1 MKVLERGKT
10 PDGTRLV
17 RVDWSEDY
25 PSVYAYGE
33 CINAY
38 PIAKESAEGD
48 FAPECGR
55 LFLLELNCGT
65 EQNAK
70 QVFEQLKIGTLS
82 LKDCEEYAVNKKH
95 IKLI

>member
-1 MKVLERGKT
+1 MKVLERGQT

-25 PSVYAYGE
+25 PSSYAYGE

-38 PIAKESAEGD
+38 PMAKESAEGYLT
-48 FAPECGR
+48 PKRGR
-55 LFLLELNCGT
+55 TFLLELNCGT

-70 QVFEQLKIGTLS
+70 QVFERLKSGELS
-82 LKDCEEYAVNKKH
+82 LKDCEEYAVNKGH